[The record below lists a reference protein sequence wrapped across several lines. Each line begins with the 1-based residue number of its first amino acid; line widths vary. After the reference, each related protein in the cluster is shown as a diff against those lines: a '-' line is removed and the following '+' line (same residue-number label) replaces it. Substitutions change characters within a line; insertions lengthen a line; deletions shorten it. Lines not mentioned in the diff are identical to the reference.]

1 MEHSDTVNYV
11 IATDSGADLPYE
23 YMISE
28 GILCTDLTVYFESSG
43 ETYRNRDVSMETFYQ
58 KIRDGELTKT
68 SAPNPQE
75 FKPVFEEA
83 LKKGL
88 DVLYI
93 GLDSA
98 LSTTIG
104 SAKIASE
111 ELMEEYPGRKIRI
124 IDSLSASAGL
134 GMLVYE
140 ANKRRCEGMEMDKVA
155 SYIEELAPKVAHRF
169 TVDTLTYLK
178 RGGRVNAAS
187 CMVANVLNIKPV
199 LHVNDNGELIALS
212 KARGRKKSI
221 EMLADAYTETA
232 LNPCNETIFISHGD
246 CLEDAHLLESII
258 KSRHGVSATMITKIG
273 PVIGSHAGPGTLAL
287 FFEATQR

>member
-1 MEHSDTVNYV
+1 MECNDTADYV
-11 IATDSGADLPYE
+11 IVTDSGADLPYD
-23 YMISE
+23 YMATE
-28 GILCTDLTVYFESSG
+28 GILCTDLTVYFESTG
-43 ETYRNRDVSMETFYQ
+43 EEYKNRDVYLETFYQ
-58 KIRDGELTKT
+58 KMRDGELTKT

-75 FKPVFEEA
+75 FRLVFEEV

-88 DVLYI
+88 DILYI

-98 LSTTIG
+98 ISTTIG
-104 SAKIASE
+104 SSRIACE
-111 ELMEEYPGRKIRI
+111 ELLEEYPLRKIRI

-134 GMLVYE
+134 GMLVFE
-140 ANKRRCEGMEMDKVA
+140 ANKRRCEGMEMDEVA

-199 LHVNDNGELIALS
+199 LHVNANGELIALS
-212 KARGRKKSI
+212 KTRGRKKSI

-232 LNPCNETIFISHGD
+232 VNPCNGTFFISHCD
-246 CLEDAHLLESII
+246 CLDDAHMLESVI
-258 KSRHGVSATMITKIG
+258 KARHGTSATMITNIG
-273 PVIGSHAGPGTLAL
+273 PVIGTHAGPGTLAL